1 MSYDTVFI
9 CSFLSNLPSKY
20 YIAACKI
27 WPSYFDLVFQ
37 TTQATGLRQEQYIC
51 ICGFIKAKVKIKY
64 IILHWELQN
73 LPPKKK
79 LQLVN
84 KDQAKQV
91 QLCLPCR
98 MIVLRFLLGCPGNPQ
113 HVLLLLWFM
122 QMIKMTD
129 QLTRLHLYM
138 IYPTVLTYLYR
149 TLYVIF
155 INNQMKLGRFD

>member
-9 CSFLSNLPSKY
+9 YSFLSNLPSKY

-73 LPPKKK
+73 LSPKKK
-79 LQLVN
+79 LQLVCTN
-84 KDQAKQV
+84 KDQAKQM
-91 QLCLPCR
+91 QLCFYALPND
-98 MIVLRFLLGCPGNPQ
+98 CPEVFVRLP
-113 HVLLLLWFM
+113 WKSTACAFAFM
-122 QMIKMTD
+122 VYADD
-129 QLTRLHLYM
+129 QNDRSAN
-138 IYPTVLTYLYR
+138 
-149 TLYVIF
+149 TLAFVYDISYCSYIF
-155 INNQMKLGRFD
+155 VSSFICYFY